1 MKNLIE
7 YINEKLN
14 NDEVYVLYQDDK
26 FVNYFDEKADAEN
39 MLQQMK
45 KEFSDDKLEVKK
57 EKRSNF
63 ENT

>member
-7 YINEKLN
+7 YINEKIN

-63 ENT
+63 ENI